1 MDLKIGIARGGQV
14 IEVEL
19 ADDIDRDALRKQIE
33 DALGGDDTSIF
44 WITDK
49 KGKELAVAASS
60 IAFIQLGSEDS
71 RSIGFGA

>member
-19 ADDIDRDALRKQIE
+19 ADDADRAALRKQIE
-33 DALGGDDTSIF
+33 AALSGTDLVF
-44 WITDK
+44 WVTDK
-49 KGKELAVAASS
+49 KGKELAVATAS
-60 IAFIQLGSEDS
+60 IAFVQLGSDDS

>member
-19 ADDIDRDALRKQIE
+19 PDDVDRDALRAQIE
-33 DALGGDDTSIF
+33 AALSGSDGSVF
-44 WITDK
+44 WVTDK
-49 KGKELAVAASS
+49 KGKELAVSAAS
-60 IAFIQLGSEDS
+60 IDFVQLGSEDS